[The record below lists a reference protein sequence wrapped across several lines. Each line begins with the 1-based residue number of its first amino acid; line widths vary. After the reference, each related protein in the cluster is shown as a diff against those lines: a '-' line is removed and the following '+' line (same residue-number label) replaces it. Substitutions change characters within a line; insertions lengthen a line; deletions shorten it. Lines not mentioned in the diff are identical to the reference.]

1 MNPDR
6 AADLAALADTPLP
19 DGRDVL
25 VRAVDDDVQIL
36 GHVPNGA
43 TVHLDNREMQGGW
56 LDLPD
61 ETAEA
66 VVGALTRVATDP
78 QFAAQGAELSMR
90 QAQDIAA
97 TLHVDGISSPA
108 APGALVLSDSE
119 RKVLVAGLIS
129 QAEMRDPELS
139 EPGFFDE
146 REIYADLASDPTY
159 FGDER
164 ATDAYVERERRS
176 YNAFAESAAALGR
189 PFTDLAEQVER
200 TGRLDLTDRSTW
212 DLVNDTVDDFG
223 ASKYPEAQSEWRRIV
238 EAVDAHCPQDR
249 AAPGP
254 LLVLS
259 DSERK
264 VLVAGLISAAE
275 LRDAESDAGL
285 GRPFTDLAEQV
296 ERTGRLDLTDR
307 STWDVVNDTVE
318 DCVSMTSESEWG
330 RIVQAVNAH
339 IPQDRAGA
347 AGTWDAA
354 SRASTI
360 ALQTGNTVDDSIAEA
375 AFTDARVA
383 ASSLG
388 PQGTAGVSRGFGAA
402 PGASSEG
409 RSDVARQLGRVNVDR
424 LREVVRIRTEV
435 EPPAPRR
442 SDRYDASERPTP
454 QRGMER

>member
-1 MNPDR
+1 MNPAR
-6 AADLAALADTPLP
+6 AADLAVLADTPLP

-25 VRAVDDDVQIL
+25 VRAVDGDVRIL

-43 TVHLDNREMQGGW
+43 TVHLDDREMQGGW

-66 VVGALTRVATDP
+66 VVAALTRVATDP

-119 RKVLVAGLIS
+119 RKALVAGLIY
-129 QAEMRDPELS
+129 QAEQRDP
-139 EPGFFDE
+139 GFDFDE
-146 REIYADLASDPTY
+146 WEIYADLASDPTY

-176 YNAFAESAAALGR
+176 YNAFAERAAALGR

-200 TGRLDLTDRSTW
+200 TGRLDLTDPSTW
-212 DLVNDTVDDFG
+212 NLVNDSVDDC
-223 ASKYPEAQSEWRRIV
+223 AVRNDPEAQSEWRRIV
-238 EAVDAHCPQDR
+238 EAVDAHSPQDR
-249 AAPGP
+249 A
-254 LLVLS
+254 
-259 DSERK
+259 D
-264 VLVAGLISAAE
+264 
-275 LRDAESDAGL
+275 
-285 GRPFTDLAEQV
+285 
-296 ERTGRLDLTDR
+296 
-307 STWDVVNDTVE
+307 
-318 DCVSMTSESEWG
+318 
-330 RIVQAVNAH
+330 
-339 IPQDRAGA
+339 A

-360 ALQTGNTVDDSIAEA
+360 AQQTGNTVDDSIAEA

-388 PQGTAGVSRGFGAA
+388 PVRTIGVSGSPAMRVA
-402 PGASSEG
+402 PLPTVRDPRTAQ
-409 RSDVARQLGRVNVDR
+409 RSNQARVNEIVR
-424 LREVVRIRTEV
+424 MTETLRREQHT
-435 EPPAPRR
+435 PARR
-442 SDRYDASERPTP
+442 SERYLP
-454 QRGMER
+454 QEQPAQQPRIGEL

>member
-6 AADLAALADTPLP
+6 AADVAVLAGTPLP

-25 VRAVDDDVQIL
+25 VRAVDDNVQIL

-78 QFAAQGAELSMR
+78 RFAAQGAELSMR

-108 APGALVLSDSE
+108 APGALVLSDSD
-119 RKVLVAGLIS
+119 RKLLVAGLIS
-129 QAEMRDPELS
+129 QAEMRDPELR

-200 TGRLDLTDRSTW
+200 TGRLDLTDPSTW
-212 DLVNDTVDDFG
+212 DLVNDTVEDYG
-223 ASKYPEAQSEWRRIV
+223 ARTYPEAQSEWRRIV
-238 EAVDAHCPQDR
+238 EAVDAH
-249 AAPGP
+249 
-254 LLVLS
+254 
-259 DSERK
+259 
-264 VLVAGLISAAE
+264 
-275 LRDAESDAGL
+275 
-285 GRPFTDLAEQV
+285 
-296 ERTGRLDLTDR
+296 
-307 STWDVVNDTVE
+307 
-318 DCVSMTSESEWG
+318 
-330 RIVQAVNAH
+330 

-347 AGTWDAA
+347 AVTWEAA

-409 RSDVARQLGRVNVDR
+409 RSDVARQLGHVNVDR
-424 LREVVRIRTEV
+424 LREVVRLQTEV

-454 QRGMER
+454 QQGMER